1 LNSPIIKKHAAS
13 LEKSETI
20 RREDGLLVLDDVEN
34 VNK

>member
-1 LNSPIIKKHAAS
+1 

-20 RREDGLLVLDDVEN
+20 RREDGLLVLGDVEN